1 MRIHATVLRRIG
13 ILLRRKRRNN
23 PNSTLPEENA
33 LLSRLRAHCKN
44 NGCQWSTKDTTV
56 DLARRLMDESPKAWN
71 AFSDKYKI
79 VFYYDSGEF
88 VELRDMASILGHAE
102 RSQYPNI
109 RRLASK
115 IRKDLRSV
123 GLL

>member
-1 MRIHATVLRRIG
+1 M
-13 ILLRRKRRNN
+13 
-23 PNSTLPEENA
+23 EEIA

-56 DLARRLMDESPKAWN
+56 DLARRMMDESPEAWN
-71 AFSDKYKI
+71 VFSDKYRI

-88 VELRDMASILGHAE
+88 VALRDMDSILVHAE

-115 IRKDLRSV
+115 IRKDLGSE